1 MVDVRT
7 YGGWRRPVSYGFLNL
22 TLTQSLGSLVGVGI
36 VFLLGLNK
44 GMLWACG
51 GAILLVGWGWV
62 ITTKDKHQVNLID
75 RAEEKIVFGLNKA
88 KGNTVFRG
96 GALAP
101 TKKTSQRLVLPGI
114 LSDCKVSE
122 YVDSW
127 NRSFALIEHASGTGA
142 VVMRLTPAGS
152 NLVDQETVDNQVAYW
167 GQWLGD
173 LSNESG
179 IAGAS
184 ITVETL
190 PDLGGRLYSEVT
202 SRRAANCPQVAGKV
216 IEGVLD
222 ESTGSN
228 QVRVWVTLTFS
239 LAALGGRKNKEIAGR
254 EIASRLPGLTQG
266 LVAAGGGAT
275 HLVTV
280 NELARLVRSAYDPD
294 SEELFDQALA
304 AGQTINLDWSQSG
317 PVFAQAEFSS
327 YRHDGAVS
335 RVWTMTC
342 PPRGA
347 VQSAVLSR
355 LLEPNRDVQRKR
367 VTILYQPMDAAKAP
381 SVVERDLNHARA
393 NAAGARPSARSI
405 SELAAASEVASE
417 EASGAGL
424 VDFAMIITATTTP
437 DHLEDTSVTVNALSA
452 ASRLLIRPAYG
463 AQDSGF
469 ALGLP
474 LGLHPANA
482 SVKAMP

>member
-228 QVRVWVTLTFS
+228 QVRVWVTLTFN

-317 PVFAQAEFSS
+317 PVFAQADFSS

>member
-1 MVDVRT
+1 MDVRT

-22 TLTQSLGSLVGVGI
+22 TLTQSLGALVGVGI
-36 VFLLGLNK
+36 VFILGLNR
-44 GMLWACG
+44 GITWAAG
-51 GAILLVGWGWV
+51 GAILLAAWGWV

-114 LSDCKVSE
+114 LSGCKVSE

-127 NRSFALIEHASGTGA
+127 NRSFALVEHPNNTAA
-142 VVMRLTPAGS
+142 VVIRLTPAGS
-152 NLVDQETVDNQVAYW
+152 NLVDQETVDIQVAYW
-167 GQWLGD
+167 GQWIGD

-179 IAGAS
+179 ITGAS
-184 ITVETL
+184 ITIESL
-190 PDLGGRLYSEVT
+190 PDLGGRLNREVT
-202 SRRAANCPQVAGKV
+202 SRRAANCPQVAGEV

-304 AGQTINLDWSQSG
+304 AGQTINLEWGQSG
-317 PVFAQAEFSS
+317 PVFAQADFSS

-405 SELAAASEVASE
+405 NELAAASEVASE

-474 LGLHPANA
+474 LGLHPVNA

>member
-114 LSDCKVSE
+114 LSACKVSE

-152 NLVDQETVDNQVAYW
+152 NLVDQATVDNQVAYW

-228 QVRVWVTLTFS
+228 QVRVWVTLTFN

-304 AGQTINLDWSQSG
+304 AGQTINLDWDQSG
-317 PVFAQAEFSS
+317 PVFAQADFSS

-405 SELAAASEVASE
+405 NELAAASEVASE

>member
-1 MVDVRT
+1 MDVRT

-62 ITTKDKHQVNLID
+62 ITTKAKHQVNLID

-228 QVRVWVTLTFS
+228 QVRVWVTLTFN

-317 PVFAQAEFSS
+317 PVFAQADFSS

-405 SELAAASEVASE
+405 NELAAASEVASE